1 MPQLIVKSENIRS
14 TVSLI
19 SAALKTQLNVIA
31 TGIKRTR
38 MRIKYFETT
47 YEFSTAE
54 LLEKETLG
62 TLDDSDLEI
71 IEWLGEYRMLERL
84 EAEYRELVGL
94 EICS

>member
-38 MRIKYFETT
+38 MRITYFETT

-54 LLEKETLG
+54 LLEKETDG